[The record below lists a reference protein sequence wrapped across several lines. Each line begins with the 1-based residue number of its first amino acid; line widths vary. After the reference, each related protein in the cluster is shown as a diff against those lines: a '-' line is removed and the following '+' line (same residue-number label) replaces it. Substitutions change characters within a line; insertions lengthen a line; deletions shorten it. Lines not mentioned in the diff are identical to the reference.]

1 MHCIHCIHK
10 YMPCHAVPFHAIRYY
25 TIHHIQHIPCMH
37 CIYYIHKYI
46 PCHAVSCHAMPCHT
60 ILHHNIYTVH
70 WLHSLHSLNT
80 WRALHTLHLPL
91 LVICINQVLF
101 MAMPLSV
108 VGNAMSETWS
118 DRHRILLVTRAR
130 RRLTLD
136 FPMRNGDLTIKRMR
150 YEPII
155 IRCSKQCFNWD

>member
-1 MHCIHCIHK
+1 MYGMYGMYVMYGMAWHGMVW
-10 YMPCHAVPFHAIRYY
+10 YGAMFA
-25 TIHHIQHIPCMH
+25 CMH
-37 CIYYIHKYI
+37 ACMHGWMDGWMYVYIYICMYIFLGWGISK
-46 PCHAVSCHAMPCHT
+46 
-60 ILHHNIYTVH
+60 
-70 WLHSLHSLNT
+70 SLV
-80 WRALHTLHLPL
+80 
-91 LVICINQVLF
+91 VICINQVLF

-155 IRCSKQCFNWD
+155 RCSKQCSNWD

>member
-1 MHCIHCIHK
+1 MYGIYLWYCMVW
-10 YMPCHAVPFHAIRYY
+10 YGTMFA
-25 TIHHIQHIPCMH
+25 CMH
-37 CIYYIHKYI
+37 AWMEGCMYVYIYICIFFGWGI
-46 PCHAVSCHAMPCHT
+46 SR
-60 ILHHNIYTVH
+60 
-70 WLHSLHSLNT
+70 SLVIV
-80 WRALHTLHLPL
+80 
-91 LVICINQVLF
+91 VICINQVLF

-155 IRCSKQCFNWD
+155 RCSKQCFNWD

>member
-1 MHCIHCIHK
+1 MYGMYVWYGMVWYYVRMHACMDGWMYVRVYIYICIFFGWGIS
-10 YMPCHAVPFHAIRYY
+10 R
-25 TIHHIQHIPCMH
+25 
-37 CIYYIHKYI
+37 
-46 PCHAVSCHAMPCHT
+46 
-60 ILHHNIYTVH
+60 
-70 WLHSLHSLNT
+70 SLVIV
-80 WRALHTLHLPL
+80 
-91 LVICINQVLF
+91 VICINQVLF

-155 IRCSKQCFNWD
+155 RCSKQCFNWD